1 MIPRSGPWAADE
13 IEQYLLDTIIPV
25 RIATIGSSGPMVQSL
40 WFIYDEDALWCA
52 TQSDAVVVRR
62 LRADPRCG
70 FEVAAD
76 SPPYRGVRGRGRATI
91 ETDAAASILPR
102 LIDRYLGSQSTP
114 LGNWL
119 MSRLDG
125 EVAVRIT
132 DLTVT
137 SWDYSGRM

>member
-1 MIPRSGPWAADE
+1 MIPRSGPWAVDE
-13 IEQYLLDTIIPV
+13 IERYLRDTVIPV

-40 WFIYDEDALWCA
+40 WFIYDDGSLWCA

-91 ETDAAASILPR
+91 EADEAATILPR
-102 LIDRYLGSQSTP
+102 LIDRYLGSQPNP
-114 LGNWL
+114 LGDWL